1 MVWRRHLEVSS
12 HSGFAICCLKHISD
26 VGLAVGAACSGETAQ
41 VKSRNYGSFPSQGE
55 KLTKKKQKKVGFFF
69 SPGSNGTISF
79 HLSFLGK
86 KKESCASHP
95 MGFVVEGQELLQPKG
110 FEGMMKAGMCQPG
123 LLP

>member
-69 SPGSNGTISF
+69 PLVLMEQSPFTSVF
-79 HLSFLGK
+79 WGK
-86 KKESCASHP
+86 KKRKLCQSP
-95 MGFVVEGQELLQPKG
+95 NGFCG
-110 FEGMMKAGMCQPG
+110 
-123 LLP
+123 